1 AQLLLQTANKDL
13 SNYSITTHGQGLLD
27 LDKATQPVGGLGI
40 SLTGRTG
47 ATTSISGSLS
57 INGVDDSVISSLSS
71 MSAIDD
77 FDRDFKVDLT
87 SMIKQNDNLM
97 PLQSDYKKGDSWGA
111 MLSNLDVKSLDGFII
126 GLENKEH
133 FLIGYN
139 KSIIDTSLELN
150 LNYSKNQA
158 NPWVDISGVWGDVD
172 STSTIDS
179 NLTWAND
186 NFWIQGGVM
195 ATNTDLTAG
204 LVSDINNLYSVYTTA
219 GWEKDNWRI
228 YTGTKPK
235 LIKGDIEF
243 NLPSNVDENGTMH
256 YNKQKTRVKNN
267 ATGFIGGFWQ
277 QDVNGYSLI
286 TDGTVDS
293 SGGHH
298 TSITINKQF

>member
-1 AQLLLQTANKDL
+1 L

-47 ATTSISGSLS
+47 ATTSISGGLS

-71 MSAIDD
+71 VSAIDD

-97 PLQSDYKKGDSWGA
+97 PLQSDYKKGDSWSI

-139 KSIIDTSLELN
+139 KSITDTSLELN

-186 NFWIQGGVM
+186 NFWIQGGLM

-243 NLPSNVDENGTMH
+243 NLPSNVDENGIMH
-256 YNKQKTRVKNN
+256 YSKYKAQVKNS
-267 ATGFIGGFWQ
+267 TTKFVGGSWQ
-277 QDVNGYSLI
+277 HDKNDYLLI
-286 TDGTVDS
+286 VDGVIDS
-293 SGGHH
+293 DDNYKIS
-298 TSITINKQF
+298 SNIIINW